1 MIRAFY
7 EKGEPGLT
15 VGDLRV
21 ERRLPEEAV
30 VMVGAEKVEDHHPL
44 NGGEIVCFTQS
55 SERGEDSNG

>member
-21 ERRLPEEAV
+21 ERRLPEEATAR
-30 VMVGAEKVEDHHPL
+30 VGAEKVEDHHPL
-44 NGGEIVCFTQS
+44 DGDEIVCFTQPHA
-55 SERGEDSNG
+55 REDNSNG